1 MGTSCAFSARCRL
14 ALSASVTS
22 MQVSMT
28 SVVAFLLCA
37 AAVVAVESDIV
48 PEGEWELEA
57 LVQEQAAVSGI
68 GYDAVRQAEMNYE
81 KQREHKTRQIMRKV
95 HRVKEVAAKAQHTRK
110 LDQRA
115 AGAPSQD
122 EQDEDWMGKEEMQ
135 GARQEHRLAKK
146 QVQRAK
152 NAEDMETA
160 AKFAP
165 QALKV
170 STDGVLSVTSSI
182 RHFIAESHLD
192 DPSPIRVKDIPHVK
206 HQHHSKYPDKSGYKF
221 DDEMQTEKV
230 MTAKANLAMAEV
242 KKDKKILAKAKKAAA
257 KKAAKKAKKA
267 KKAAK
272 KAKKAA
278 KKVAKAKTKAGKK
291 KAKKAAK
298 KAKKAK
304 KAAKKAKKKAKK
316 AKKKAAKKKAK
327 TKAKKAKKKKGII
340 TVKSTLVIP
349 GLSAA
354 DFKGRGA
361 SEYIKALR
369 WSVAKIAGVLPKDV
383 R

>member
-135 GARQEHRLAKK
+135 EARQEHRLASAKK

-152 NAEDMETA
+152 NARIWR
-160 AKFAP
+160 P
-165 QALKV
+165 QQSL
-170 STDGVLSVTSSI
+170 
-182 RHFIAESHLD
+182 
-192 DPSPIRVKDIPHVK
+192 PHK
-206 HQHHSKYPDKSGYKF
+206 HS
-221 DDEMQTEKV
+221 
-230 MTAKANLAMAEV
+230 
-242 KKDKKILAKAKKAAA
+242 
-257 KKAAKKAKKA
+257 
-267 KKAAK
+267 
-272 KAKKAA
+272 
-278 KKVAKAKTKAGKK
+278 
-291 KAKKAAK
+291 
-298 KAKKAK
+298 
-304 KAAKKAKKKAKK
+304 
-316 AKKKAAKKKAK
+316 
-327 TKAKKAKKKKGII
+327 
-340 TVKSTLVIP
+340 
-349 GLSAA
+349 
-354 DFKGRGA
+354 R
-361 SEYIKALR
+361 
-369 WSVAKIAGVLPKDV
+369 
-383 R
+383 

>member
-192 DPSPIRVKDIPHVK
+192 DPSPIRVKNIPHVK

-257 KKAAKKAKKA
+257 KKAAKN
-267 KKAAK
+267 AK

-298 KAKKAK
+298 KAKKA
-304 KAAKKAKKKAKK
+304 AKKAKKKAKK
-316 AKKKAAKKKAK
+316 KAIKAAKKLKKLKKAKKAAKKKVKKLAK
-327 TKAKKAKKKKGII
+327 LRKAKKAALKKLQKHLSGKK
-340 TVKSTLVIP
+340 
-349 GLSAA
+349 
-354 DFKGRGA
+354 
-361 SEYIKALR
+361 
-369 WSVAKIAGVLPKDV
+369 
-383 R
+383 

>member
-48 PEGEWELEA
+48 PEGECELEA

-192 DPSPIRVKDIPHVK
+192 DPSPIRVKDIPHAK

-278 KKVAKAKTKAGKK
+278 KKVAKAKTKAGKMKAKK

-298 KAKKAK
+298 KKAKAKAKKKAKKKAIKAAKKLKKLKKAK
-304 KAAKKAKKKAKK
+304 KAAKKRVKKLAKLRKAKK
-316 AKKKAAKKKAK
+316 AALKKRR
-327 TKAKKAKKKKGII
+327 
-340 TVKSTLVIP
+340 ST
-349 GLSAA
+349 S
-354 DFKGRGA
+354 
-361 SEYIKALR
+361 
-369 WSVAKIAGVLPKDV
+369 
-383 R
+383 

>member
-135 GARQEHRLAKK
+135 EARQEHRLAKK

-192 DPSPIRVKDIPHVK
+192 DPSPIRVKNIPHVK

-257 KKAAKKAKKA
+257 KKAAKK
-267 KKAAK
+267 
-272 KAKKAA
+272 
-278 KKVAKAKTKAGKK
+278 VAKAKTKAGKK

-298 KAKKAK
+298 KAKKA
-304 KAAKKAKKKAKK
+304 AKKAKKKAKK
-316 AKKKAAKKKAK
+316 HAKKKAAKKKAK
-327 TKAKKAKKKKGII
+327 AAKKKAKKVVKKAKKAAKKAIKK
-340 TVKSTLVIP
+340 
-349 GLSAA
+349 A
-354 DFKGRGA
+354 
-361 SEYIKALR
+361 
-369 WSVAKIAGVLPKDV
+369 
-383 R
+383 

>member
-1 MGTSCAFSARCRL
+1 MGDIVRISARCRL

-68 GYDAVRQAEMNYE
+68 GDEAVRQAEMNYE

-135 GARQEHRLAKK
+135 EARQEHRLAKK

-152 NAEDMETA
+152 NAEDMEAA

-242 KKDKKILAKAKKAAA
+242 KKDKKILATA

-298 KAKKAK
+298 KAKKA
-304 KAAKKAKKKAKK
+304 AKKAKKKAKAAKKKKAKKVKKALKK
-316 AKKKAAKKKAK
+316 AKKKAKKKEKKAKKKAK
-327 TKAKKAKKKKGII
+327 KK
-340 TVKSTLVIP
+340 
-349 GLSAA
+349 
-354 DFKGRGA
+354 
-361 SEYIKALR
+361 E
-369 WSVAKIAGVLPKDV
+369 
-383 R
+383 